1 MKQFIRITATLWVFI
16 LPIDHFS
23 QSIEDVI
30 NLTKSKLDTATSPKD
45 KSILYGDL
53 AWYYATIS
61 VDSSYKYGHKSLE
74 LAKQSKND
82 SLIAQ
87 AYNDLGT
94 VYYVKGN
101 YNTSQEYCKK
111 SYVIRKSQNDLKGLA
126 SLHVKMA
133 NNFNRMAQYDSSMY
147 YYLKAHQYFEEQ
159 QDIHQQMNIE
169 SNISAAYYMMGN
181 NEKAISYL
189 EKPIQYF
196 EETEA
201 TSLLSNA
208 VANLGNIYYSNG
220 DTINAVKAYERAE
233 KEALKVN
240 NKYALGVVYNNLG
253 EIYSKKNENRKA
265 VEYIAK
271 SIKIREE
278 SGQEADVA
286 SSYLTL
292 AFNYFRIGEYNNAKK
307 NLVKIVP
314 VFESSK
320 SQEKLDDVYLLLSY
334 IYALEGQ
341 TDSLSSYYNK
351 FYEARSKYI
360 RDQIISSTQDLETK
374 YQTEKKENALIAA
387 RADLVER
394 ELRIQRKDNFIY
406 GTVSFAIVIAVIGYL
421 LFNQQKLKNRQLK
434 RENELK
440 EALHQIAVQNRLQE
454 QRLQISRDLHDN
466 IGAQLTFIIS
476 SVDNLIYGLSASNNS
491 KLSDKL
497 KNISHFTSSTI
508 VELRDTIWAMNKTNI
523 SFEDFFARVSNYI
536 EKVESLSSE
545 VKIEYTIDEDACL
558 KYRFSSVQGMNVYRI
573 IQEAVQNA
581 LKHAKAADIHIKVK
595 EEKGA
600 LLITILDNGVG
611 FDYREVVEGNGL
623 YNIKKRAYDIGA
635 TIQIDSNLDEGTV
648 IQLSFDINNLEVVD

>member
-1 MKQFIRITATLWVFI
+1 MKRLLQITAILWIFMQ
-16 LPIDHFS
+16 PTSHFS

-61 VDSSYKYGHKSLE
+61 VDSSYKFGYKSLE
-74 LAKQSKND
+74 FAKQSKND

-94 VYYVKGN
+94 VYYVKGD
-101 YNTSQEYCKK
+101 YKTSQEYCKK

-147 YYLKAHQYFEEQ
+147 YYLKAHQYFEDQ
-159 QDIHQQMNIE
+159 KDIHQQMNIE

-189 EKPIQYF
+189 EKPIQYY
-196 EETEA
+196 EETQA
-201 TSLLSNA
+201 ISLLSNA
-208 VANLGNIYYSNG
+208 ITNLGNIYYSNG
-220 DTINAVKAYERAE
+220 DTINAMKAYKRAE

-240 NKYALGVVYNNLG
+240 NTYALGVVYNNLG
-253 EIYSKKNENRKA
+253 EIHSKKNENKKA
-265 VEYIAK
+265 VDYIEK
-271 SIKIREE
+271 SIKVREE
-278 SGQEADVA
+278 SGLEADVA

-292 AFNYFRIGEYNNAKK
+292 AFNYFRIGDYNNAKE
-307 NLVKIVP
+307 NLIKIVP
-314 VFESSK
+314 VFETSK

-341 TDSLSSYYNK
+341 TDSLSSYYTK
-351 FYEARSKYI
+351 FYEARSQNI

-387 RADLVER
+387 RADLAER
-394 ELRIQRKDNFIY
+394 ELRIQRKDNLIY
-406 GTVSFAIVIAVIGYL
+406 GTVFFAIVIAVIGYL

-476 SVDNLIYGLSASNNS
+476 SIDNLIYGLQVGNNDN
-491 KLSDKL
+491 LADKL

-508 VELRDTIWAMNKTNI
+508 IELRDTIWAMNKASI
-523 SFEDFFARVSNYI
+523 SFEDFVARLSNYI
-536 EKVESLSSE
+536 EKVERLSSK
-545 VKIEYTIDEDACL
+545 VKFEFIIDEDTCL
-558 KYRFSSVQGMNVYRI
+558 QHRFSSVQGMNIYRI
-573 IQEAVQNA
+573 IQESVQNA
-581 LKHAKAADIHIKVK
+581 LKHAKTALIQIKVK
-595 EEKGA
+595 EEKDT
-600 LLITILDNGVG
+600 LLITIL
-611 FDYREVVEGNGL
+611 
-623 YNIKKRAYDIGA
+623 
-635 TIQIDSNLDEGTV
+635 
-648 IQLSFDINNLEVVD
+648 